1 MERIKGLAG
10 RLGAGTLV
18 FAAAAAA
25 YLPLL
30 SLPFVFDDGMS
41 VRDNPFLRHFSSA
54 LRLFSPDY
62 TRIFRNES
70 FEPLTYAV
78 LMPAGRLFAWQPW
91 GLHLLSL
98 SAHAACAWAVYRL
111 ALRLFGE
118 KRPAAAAGLFFALHP
133 AQSGTLIAVLFTGTV
148 FSALF
153 FLWALYRFI
162 ARDGR
167 DGAAGKLLTG
177 LLFGVSLLFKERSFT
192 GLPLF
197 FLLPLARAGG
207 GLKELRRRLPEL
219 LWLTAFWAAAL
230 LSRLPAGRGSGLGTR
245 FLDPA
250 WVPARAAE
258 YAKMLVL
265 PFWLSPAAQKVSVIP
280 GPAALAALALAAAGL
295 FYALRRG
302 RSGPDGYG
310 PAALGAALAALTLLP
325 YLNVLPLNDLAEYL
339 GSVFV
344 SSRYLY
350 LPLAGGALAFGAL
363 YSGLEKSCPSRLLS
377 AASASAAAL
386 FLALSVSQQLIWRSD
401 EAVWTRAVRLNP
413 RSAWANYMLGSYYL
427 QEGLTGRAQSF
438 LLPAL
443 GMDPDRGVRSNLLG
457 ALAACALMEGDA
469 GLAADTAASALRV
482 WDGNY
487 DAWNTYGAALASLGR
502 KEEAVRA
509 FEAAG
514 SAETTGPAPL
524 VNLGKLLLEL
534 RRPAGAAAAL
544 ERALLR
550 ERTPDTLDLLCSA
563 YAGAGEPRKAEL
575 ACLDALRLAPGRPGT
590 LLRLARIYVSL
601 GMKEPALLCLDEAGK
616 LAPDSTAEIRE
627 LRRRADGLSSPTPGT
642 PPSPARR

>member
-1 MERIKGLAG
+1 MKRIDELSK
-10 RLGAGTLV
+10 RLGTGALV

-30 SLPFVFDDGMS
+30 ALPFVFDDGMS

-78 LMPAGRLFAWQPW
+78 LMPVGRLFAWQPW
-91 GLHLLSL
+91 GMHLLSL

-111 ALRLFGE
+111 ALRLFGK

-133 AQSGTLIAVLFTGTV
+133 AQAGTLIAVLFTGTV

-153 FLWALYRFI
+153 FLWSLYRFV

-167 DGAAGKLLTG
+167 DGAGGKLLTG
-177 LLFGVSLLFKERSFT
+177 LLFAVSLLFKERSFS

-197 FLLPLARAGG
+197 FLLPLTRDGG

-219 LWLTAFWAAAL
+219 LWLTGFWAAVL
-230 LSRLPAGRGSGLGTR
+230 FSRIPVGRGSGLGAR

-250 WVPARAAE
+250 WVPARVAE

-265 PFWLSPAAQKVSVIP
+265 PFWLSPAAQKVSVLP
-280 GPAALAALALAAAGL
+280 GPSAMAALAICAAAL
-295 FYALRRG
+295 LYALKRDRPG
-302 RSGPDGYG
+302 LDGYR
-310 PAALGAALAALTLLP
+310 PAALGAALAALLLLP

-350 LPLAGGALAFGAL
+350 LPLAGCALAFGAL
-363 YSGLEKSCPSRLLS
+363 YSGLERSLPSRPLK
-377 AASASAAAL
+377 AAAAAAAAL

-401 EAVWTRAVRLNP
+401 EAVWSRAVRLNP
-413 RSAWANYMLGSYYL
+413 GSAWANYMLGSYYM
-427 QEGLTGRAQSF
+427 QEGLTDRARRY

-443 GMDPDRGVRSNLLG
+443 GMDPDRGVRTNLLG
-457 ALAACALMEGDA
+457 ALAACELIDGDA
-469 GLAADTAASALRV
+469 GRAAGTAASALRV

-487 DAWNTYGAALASLGR
+487 DAWNTYGAALASIGK

-509 FEAAG
+509 FETAA
-514 SAETTGPAPL
+514 SAEITGPAPL

-534 RRPAGAAAAL
+534 GRPAAAAEAL
-544 ERALLR
+544 ERSLLR
-550 ERTPDTLDLLCSA
+550 ERTPAALDLLCSA
-563 YAGAGEPRKAEL
+563 YAAAGEPRKAEQ
-575 ACLDALRLAPGRPGT
+575 ACLASVSLAPGRPDA
-590 LLRLARIYVSL
+590 LLKLARIYISL
-601 GMKEPALLCLDEAGK
+601 GMKEPAAICLDEALK
-616 LAPDSTAEIRE
+616 LAPAKTGEIRE
-627 LRRRADGLSSPTPGT
+627 LRSAADRIRGPIQDTRRSSD
-642 PPSPARR
+642 RR